1 MEPEVHYKLRQL
13 ARTFTSSQ
21 AREVGVSDRLLYE
34 LRDEKSIETIGW
46 GLFRK
51 ITVSKRGV
59 DFELLEI
66 AKRAK
71 GATICLA
78 SALALFS
85 LADPLPVWDIA
96 LRRDSYRPR
105 LETPV
110 RWHSFDTPTFH
121 LGRIERQVEKGVYI
135 GIYLPERSIIDA
147 LRTRRSH
154 DHALAVTA
162 IKRWL
167 GQEGNA
173 EDRLLE
179 LAASFP
185 RVEARLRRV
194 LEVLRT

>member
-13 ARTFTSSQ
+13 APTFTYSQ

-78 SALALFS
+78 SALAL
-85 LADPLPVWDIA
+85 LASPIRCPSGTSRYGAIVTGLGW
-96 LRRDSYRPR
+96 RPR
-105 LETPV
+105 SAGIPLIHRHSTSGGLSV
-110 RWHSFDTPTFH
+110 RW
-121 LGRIERQVEKGVYI
+121 
-135 GIYLPERSIIDA
+135 
-147 LRTRRSH
+147 RR
-154 DHALAVTA
+154 
-162 IKRWL
+162 
-167 GQEGNA
+167 
-173 EDRLLE
+173 
-179 LAASFP
+179 AS
-185 RVEARLRRV
+185 
-194 LEVLRT
+194 T